1 MDSDTSTEDV
11 YYSRGYNRGIVN
23 QTKFLIQLIEDSD
36 LPNKAEVLDLIFKKI
51 KS

>member
-1 MDSDTSTEDV
+1 MDDTSTEDV

-23 QTKFLIQLIEDSD
+23 QTNFLIKLIKDSD
-36 LPNKAEVLDLIFKKI
+36 LPNKAEILELIFKKI

>member
-1 MDSDTSTEDV
+1 MDDTSTEDV

-23 QTKFLIQLIEDSD
+23 QTKFLIQLIKESD

>member
-1 MDSDTSTEDV
+1 MDDTSTEEV
-11 YYSRGYNRGIVN
+11 YYSRGYNRGVAN

-36 LPNKAEVLDLIFKKI
+36 LPNKAEILELIFKKI